1 MESEQITHKSKDKL
15 TKIYLRLNPVE
26 LKRGIDEKIYKLFKI
41 YEEKQKLYPLRNRY
55 LDPKQ
60 KVTFSTADL
69 S

>member
-41 YEEKQKLYPLRNRY
+41 YEEKQKFYPLRNRY
-55 LDPKQ
+55 FVWLD
-60 KVTFSTADL
+60 L
-69 S
+69 I